1 MGRKHKHEDGEGTKK
16 KGGKLRK
23 LFFLS
28 ALAGVGAAI
37 FKKKSQGGDAGWEEA
52 KPPAEG
58 A

>member
-1 MGRKHKHEDGEGTKK
+1 MGRKHKHEDGEGKK
-16 KGGKLRK
+16 KGGKLKK

-28 ALAGVGAAI
+28 ALAGIGAAI
-37 FKKKSQGGDAGWEEA
+37 FKKKSQSSDAGWEEA